1 MVAIRHIPVLLDE
14 AIGLLKVRKGGTYV
28 DGTVGLGG
36 HTARILESLAGE
48 GKVIAIDRDEEALEE
63 ARDRLLLYG
72 GMVSFHHENFR
83 NLPLLLNGLGWDGM
97 DGCLLDLGVSSFQLE
112 SAGRGFSFRLEGPLD
127 MRQDRRSRT
136 TAADLV
142 NGLSEEELARIFWR
156 YGQERRSRAIAREI
170 VRQREQAPLRTTV
183 QLAELVKRV
192 KSSRYRG
199 KTHPATRVFQ
209 ALRIRVNQELEGL
222 DRFLE
227 EVVHL
232 LHPGGRLVVISFHS
246 LEDRI
251 VKRVF
256 RRSAGRCVCFRPA
269 ELCTCPRVSK
279 GRILTARP
287 LVPGQRELIENP
299 RSRSARLRA
308 FEKSE
313 EKERDDG

>member
-1 MVAIRHIPVLLDE
+1 MVAARHMPVLLDE

-36 HTARILESLAGE
+36 HTARILESLGGE
-48 GKVIAIDRDEEALEE
+48 GKVIAIDRDEEALEQ
-63 ARDRLLLYG
+63 ARDRLLSHG
-72 GMVSFHHENFR
+72 GIVSFHHENFR

-156 YGQERRSRAIAREI
+156 YGEERRSRAIAREI

-192 KSSRYRG
+192 KSARYRG
-199 KTHPATRVFQ
+199 KTHPATKVFQ

-227 EVVHL
+227 EVIHL

-251 VKRVF
+251 VKTVF

-287 LVPGQRELIENP
+287 LVPGKRELIENP

>member
-1 MVAIRHIPVLLDE
+1 MPMVAARHMPVLLDE

-36 HTARILESLAGE
+36 HTARIVESLAGE
-48 GKVIAIDRDEEALEE
+48 GRVIAIDRDEEALQE
-63 ARDRLLLYG
+63 ARDRLLSHG
-72 GMVSFHHENFR
+72 SIVSFHHENFR
-83 NLPLLLNGLGWDGM
+83 NLPLLLNGLGVGGI

-112 SAGRGFSFRLEGPLD
+112 SAERGFSFRLEGPLD

-142 NGLSEEELARIFWR
+142 NGLPEEELAHIFWR
-156 YGQERRSRAIAREI
+156 NGEERRSRAIAREI
-170 VRQREQAPLRTTV
+170 VRQRQEAPLRTTV

-192 KSSRYRG
+192 KSARSGR

-222 DRFLE
+222 GGFLE
-227 EVVHL
+227 EVIHL
-232 LHPGGRLVVISFHS
+232 LRPGGRLVVISFHS

-251 VKRVF
+251 VKTVF
-256 RRSAGRCVCFRPA
+256 RRFAGRCVCFRPA
-269 ELCTCPRVSK
+269 QLCTCPRESK

-287 LVPGQRELIENP
+287 LVPGPRELIENP

-308 FEKSE
+308 FETSE
-313 EKERDDG
+313 EKGV

>member
-1 MVAIRHIPVLLDE
+1 MLMVAARHMPVLLDE
-14 AIGLLKVRKGGTYV
+14 VIGLLKVHKGGTYV

-36 HTARILESLAGE
+36 HTARILESLAGQ
-48 GKVIAIDRDEEALEE
+48 GRIIAIDRDAEALQE
-63 ARDRLLLYG
+63 ARDRLLSHG
-72 GMVSFHHENFR
+72 SMVSFHHENFR
-83 NLPLLLNGLGWDGM
+83 NLPLLLNGLGGI

-112 SAGRGFSFRLEGPLD
+112 SAERGFSFRLEGPLD

-142 NGLSEEELARIFWR
+142 NGLPEEELARIFWR
-156 YGQERRSRAIAREI
+156 NGAERRSRAIAREI

-192 KSSRYRG
+192 KSARSGR

-227 EVVHL
+227 EVIDL

-251 VKRVF
+251 SKTVF

-269 ELCTCPRVSK
+269 RLCTCPREPK
-279 GRILTARP
+279 GRVLTPRP

-299 RSRSARLRA
+299 RSRSAKLRA
-308 FEKSE
+308 FEKFE
-313 EKERDDG
+313 EKGV